1 MERRSTLRPM
11 TGLSL
16 PALGIALLAGCAG
29 SAGNVAG
36 NVHAPQSWAPP
47 ADTEKAT
54 SDWDVAE
61 GICDKIA
68 HGTELTAAEK
78 AEIEDDQE
86 LQMMSAR
93 IIADMGG
100 QMVNIADQYG
110 GDASLG
116 HAAQAAGAVMGL
128 VSAFGGATAEENKKD
143 EAFLECMDRLGWE
156 RK

>member
-1 MERRSTLRPM
+1 MRPM
-11 TGLSL
+11 TGLSFS
-16 PALGIALLAGCAG
+16 ALGIVLLAGCG
-29 SAGNVAG
+29 GNVQ
-36 NVHAPQSWAPP
+36 HDPQSWVPP

-68 HGTELTAAEK
+68 HGTELTAEEK
-78 AEIEDDQE
+78 AQIKDDQD

-93 IIADMGG
+93 IIANMGG
-100 QMVNIADQYG
+100 QMADMADQFG

-128 VSAFGGATAEENKKD
+128 MSTFSGSTAGEDKKD
-143 EAFLECMDRLGWE
+143 EAFLECMDKLGWKRE
-156 RK
+156 

>member
-29 SAGNVAG
+29 G
-36 NVHAPQSWAPP
+36 NVHDPQSWAPP

-93 IIADMGG
+93 IIADMGS
-100 QMVNIADQYG
+100 QMADMAAQTG
-110 GDASLG
+110 GDPSIGVAGQAIGTAMSL
-116 HAAQAAGAVMGL
+116 M
-128 VSAFGGATAEENKKD
+128 SAFGGATAGEDKKD

>member
-1 MERRSTLRPM
+1 M
-11 TGLSL
+11 
-16 PALGIALLAGCAG
+16 
-29 SAGNVAG
+29 
-36 NVHAPQSWAPP
+36 
-47 ADTEKAT
+47 
-54 SDWDVAE
+54 AE

-100 QMVNIADQYG
+100 QMVNMADQYG

-128 VSAFGGATAEENKKD
+128 VSAFGGATSEEDKKQ